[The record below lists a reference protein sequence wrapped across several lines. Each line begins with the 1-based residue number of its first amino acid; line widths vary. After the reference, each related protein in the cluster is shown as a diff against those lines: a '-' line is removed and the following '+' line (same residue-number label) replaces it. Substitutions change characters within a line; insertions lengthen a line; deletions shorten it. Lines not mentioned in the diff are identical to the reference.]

1 MHETVYLSDPHSPL
15 RIEYSQA
22 AMEQIRKRARD
33 GLMAAP
39 RIGMGVGGLLLGVR
53 ENTRIQL
60 LDSIDIPCSHSAGP
74 SFNLTPDEKRQS
86 LEMVAEAGA
95 LSVSGKV
102 GVIGWYCSK
111 ARGDA
116 VLNDSDLSFHAELFP
131 GAGPVALVLRPRVLE
146 SMRAAFFFRDE
157 TGAVVKAVECDV

>member
-1 MHETVYLSDPHSPL
+1 MPETVYLPDAGSPL

-53 ENTRIQL
+53 EDSRIRL
-60 LDSIDIPCSHSAGP
+60 LDSIDLPCSHSAGP
-74 SFNLTPDEKRQS
+74 SFNLTPDEKRES
-86 LEMVAEAGA
+86 RELVAGT
-95 LSVSGKV
+95 GQ
-102 GVIGWYCSK
+102 
-111 ARGDA
+111 
-116 VLNDSDLSFHAELFP
+116 
-131 GAGPVALVLRPRVLE
+131 VALVLRPSVLE

-157 TGAVVKAVECDV
+157 KGAVVKGVECDVDEWRPAAN